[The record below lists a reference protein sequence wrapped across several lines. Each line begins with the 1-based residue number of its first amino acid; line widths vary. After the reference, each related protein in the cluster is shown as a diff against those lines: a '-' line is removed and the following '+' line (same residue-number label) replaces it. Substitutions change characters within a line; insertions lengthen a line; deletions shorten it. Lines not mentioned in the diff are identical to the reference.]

1 MFVLTG
7 VIPWEALA
15 YRWTARVDDMEG
27 DRRDLYHPDRSPR
40 CHASLAQGPGREY
53 RDPGIWMWASNAFL
67 NVERWKTGT
76 FPECQR
82 RRRGREQCRDV
93 LDLDP
98 MEGDEGQA
106 MGIELG
112 GCLLG
117 FPVHIR
123 SSGIKVKTAR
133 GRRSGPGRGC
143 QPSSWP
149 GAFPDHCFRPK
160 LKHGLTENLSTGC
173 ISGLQRISPHQPL
186 RSLAR
191 EASCSD

>member
-1 MFVLTG
+1 MTWRVTG
-7 VIPWEALA
+7 ETSAAPTGLRGVTSHWP
-15 YRWTARVDDMEG
+15 
-27 DRRDLYHPDRSPR
+27 
-40 CHASLAQGPGREY
+40 
-53 RDPGIWMWASNAFL
+53 RDPVENTGILESGCGHQTPFSTSRGGRQARFR
-67 NVERWKTGT
+67 NVKDVGVVGNNVVTYLTSIRWGK
-76 FPECQR
+76 
-82 RRRGREQCRDV
+82 
-93 LDLDP
+93 
-98 MEGDEGQA
+98 DEGKA

-173 ISGLQRISPHQPL
+173 MSGLQRISPHQPL
-186 RSLAR
+186 RSLGR

>member
-1 MFVLTG
+1 MTWRVTG
-7 VIPWEALA
+7 ETSAAPTGL
-15 YRWTARVDDMEG
+15 RVVS
-27 DRRDLYHPDRSPR
+27 HASC
-40 CHASLAQGPGREY
+40 CHASLAHGPGRGY
-53 RDPGIWMWASNAFL
+53 RDPGIWMVASNAFL
-67 NVERWKTGT
+67 NVESWKTGP

-82 RRRGREQCRDV
+82 RRRGREPCRGV

-98 MEGDEGQA
+98 MEQDQDRAVRIQLE
-106 MGIELG
+106 E
-112 GCLLG
+112 CLPG

-133 GRRSGPGRGC
+133 GHRSGPGRGC

-149 GAFPDHCFRPK
+149 GAVPDHCFRPRF
-160 LKHGLTENLSTGC
+160 KHCLTENISTGC
-173 ISGLQRISPHQPL
+173 ISGLQRIGPHQPL